1 MRGRRIAVLG
11 FVGDGSLGRVVQALI
26 NAGAE
31 VITNDAP
38 DTVDAVLV
46 GLDGDGLLDRV
57 RFVRDTGY
65 RGPLVGIGRLDK
77 GQRRRWARMHDT
89 RSMGI
94 DGDGL
99 YQVQSRQVLVN
110 ADPAEI
116 DADTVLVALE
126 VGDGAE
132 VVEVVRR
139 ADVQAVKTTMEILA
153 DEDNLMPPKHDG
165 TAEKGR
171 SSAHVTSNITVHA
184 ATLWG

>member
-1 MRGRRIAVLG
+1 MNGRRIAVLG
-11 FVGDGSLGRVVQALI
+11 FVEDGALGRVVQALI

-38 DTVDAVLV
+38 STVDAVLV

-77 GQRRRWARMHDT
+77 AQRRRWTRMHDT

-94 DGDGL
+94 DASGL
-99 YQVQSRQVLVN
+99 YQIQSRQVLVN
-110 ADPAEI
+110 SDPAEI
-116 DADTVLVALE
+116 DFDTVLVALE

-132 VVEVVRR
+132 VVEVV
-139 ADVQAVKTTMEILA
+139 ATHVKAVRTTMEILS
-153 DEDNLMPPKHDG
+153 
-165 TAEKGR
+165 AEIEKMR
-171 SSAHVTSNITVHA
+171 RWSAPALQAEAKVEA
-184 ATLWG
+184 L